1 MGGQDIY
8 LRVSVLPTLVKTHTF
23 TFFVA
28 IVVEKRSSVAPN
40 HKAFFHL
47 SGSLGTYSNK
57 L

>member
-40 HKAFFHL
+40 HKAFFRL

>member
-1 MGGQDIY
+1 MDRTY
-8 LRVSVLPTLVKTHTF
+8 YTLELVFYPLVKTHTF

-40 HKAFFHL
+40 HNAFLRL